1 MAHRRNPA
9 SNWMVLVCVLILGI
23 ILVPIIV
30 DQVQSI
36 NTTLWNFTGHQGAV
50 TMLNLLPFI
59 FIIGIVAFFIVGILG
74 KT

>member
-9 SNWMVLVCVLILGI
+9 NWMVLVCVLILGVI
-23 ILVPIIV
+23 MLPIVV
-30 DQVQSI
+30 DQVMSI

-59 FIIGIVAFFIVGILG
+59 FIIGIVAFFIAGILG